1 MGFLKKLKKATGK
14 LLKGAVQIGGP
25 TLVGQL
31 PVLGGV
37 VASKLRTMGENRT
50 RQKLLAKTDLAKGIA
65 VKRLT
70 PGGPTV
76 SDRPPKT
83 TSPGLPALIAM
94 RDPAVR
100 ELLNK
105 EQAKGERAAV
115 QGNVS
120 NKKKA
125 AAIWGKLDQDTRDE
139 LLRQFKAKNPKGTD
153 AAWAKFVIAN
163 G

>member
-1 MGFLKKLKKATGK
+1 MGFLKKLKRAGGK
-14 LLKGAVQIGGP
+14 LLKSAVKVAGP
-25 TLVGQL
+25 S
-31 PVLGGV
+31 VLGSLGPIGGV

-50 RQKLLAKTDLAKGIA
+50 RQKLLASTDLAKGIA

-70 PGGPTV
+70 PSGPTV

-83 TSPGLPALIAM
+83 LSPGLPALIAM

-105 EQAKGERAAV
+105 EKAKGVKSAIV
-115 QGNVS
+115 GTVS
-120 NKKKA
+120 NKKRA
-125 AAIWGKLDQDTRDE
+125 AAIWKKLDQDTRDE
-139 LLRQFKAKNPKGTD
+139 MLKQFKASNPKGTD
-153 AAWAKFVIAN
+153 AQWASYVIAN

>member
-1 MGFLKKLKKATGK
+1 MGFLRKLKRAGGK
-14 LLKGAVQIGGP
+14 LLKSAVKVAGPSVLGSLGPIGGI
-25 TLVGQL
+25 VG
-31 PVLGGV
+31 
-37 VASKLRTMGENRT
+37 SKLRTMGENRT
-50 RQKLLAKTDLAKGIA
+50 RQKLLAATDLSKGIA

-70 PGGPTV
+70 QSVDKGGP
-76 SDRPPKT
+76 PPK

-105 EQAKGERAAV
+105 EKAKGVKSAIV
-115 QGNVS
+115 GTVS

-125 AAIWGKLDQDTRDE
+125 AAIWKKLDQDTRDE
-139 LLRQFKAKNPKGTD
+139 LLKQFKASNPKGSD
-153 AAWAKFVIAN
+153 AQWASFVIAN